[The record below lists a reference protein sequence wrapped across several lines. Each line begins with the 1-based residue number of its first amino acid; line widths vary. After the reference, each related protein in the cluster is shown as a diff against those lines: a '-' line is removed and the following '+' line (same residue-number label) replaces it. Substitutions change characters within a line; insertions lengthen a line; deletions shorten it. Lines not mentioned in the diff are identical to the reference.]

1 MTLDPNTVPGPS
13 PLIRHPNM
21 EAQEEPT
28 KQGSRDYFNAKVP
41 NSSRKPPH
49 DQENTHPSSVADSRG
64 NSQPGSPQAPHIAYQ
79 EKGRDAMPEVLDIM
93 RKRSVSG
100 VAAVHANGS
109 VMDKGHDMPSR
120 NGVKDGER
128 FLLQEVPGRR
138 KSGSS
143 ARNSKS
149 DINAPLIDTSV
160 TSVVDPKSKSA
171 PASASTHLREQH
183 VMISASGSPK
193 LSQSE
198 STVNSSPRV
207 SHDSKAAT
215 NGSLDSPESHQSPK
229 STQHL
234 PPRGDSLAPKSS
246 AIARKEVAGAKWGS
260 SPMSPDGIHNHHPLT
275 PATSIGA
282 QDSPISSANLNGGRI
297 ISRPIESPISKSSTD
312 FMQPPARAKD
322 RPLLTGNSNA
332 DSFVSPRAPPHPPME
347 IHHHHKAKNESISTS
362 QSEASRNGDNPVS
375 PALPRYS
382 AGGEFNMAEDMARIL
397 GNDEPDQDQASF
409 LRRVSNSVR
418 HARSYSDR
426 GTRLSREQKWPKSP
440 LIATPGSKFS
450 RDGTP
455 TNMSPEG
462 KEDIG
467 HFITELRRLRQQN
480 NEKDERI
487 AELETALEGKAS
499 INQMNTEL
507 RRKRSTIVVLD
518 TQKNMVIRELEIMTE
533 KIATAKKSD
542 EPLDVGG
549 LTNVV
554 LVEFADQL
562 QKLKD
567 SFAPQLE
574 DLTEKKLSLTE
585 DIANLKEERERI
597 IHELEQ
603 TTAKNAQL
611 ADLNNQLVQQVSGMQ
626 GMYQQATGHHMEVP
640 KPHGLGI
647 YTGHNK
653 DKSNISLD
661 SHDMHSAISGS
672 TVNLEHDSEHATILN
687 APQVVNLRK
696 GQPKKF
702 NWKKGGQNVAKG
714 VTKGLKG
721 AFTTNNNDVT
731 KYPREGSLTEGM
743 PYGSMPQS
751 QDYPTTNPNGRNA
764 TNDPSRQGF
773 GFFGNGK
780 PKGGNSRAN
789 GNPPAVVPENAS
801 GKNIEI
807 PAKAIADTYSTL
819 RF

>member
-1 MTLDPNTVPGPS
+1 MTLDPNTAPGPS
-13 PLIRHPNM
+13 PLIRHPKM

-28 KQGSRDYFNAKVP
+28 KQGSRDYFNAI

-49 DQENTHPSSVADSRG
+49 DQENTHPSAVAGSRG
-64 NSQPGSPQAPHIAYQ
+64 NSQPGSPQTPHIAYQ
-79 EKGRDAMPEVLDIM
+79 EKGRDATPEGLDVM

-100 VAAVHANGS
+100 AATGYANGS
-109 VMDKGHDMPSR
+109 ATNKGHDMQPR
-120 NGVKDGER
+120 NGMKDTER
-128 FLLQEVPGRR
+128 FMLQEVPKRR

-143 ARNSKS
+143 ARNSRS
-149 DINAPLIDTSV
+149 DVNAPLIDTSM
-160 TSVVDPKSKSA
+160 TSVADPKSKSA
-171 PASASTHLREQH
+171 PASASTNLKEQH
-183 VMISASGSPK
+183 VMLSATGSPK
-193 LSQSE
+193 LSQFE

-215 NGSLDSPESHQSPK
+215 IGSVDSPKSHQSPK
-229 STQHL
+229 STQLQHL
-234 PPRGDSLAPKSS
+234 PQRGDSLAPKSS
-246 AIARKEVAGAKWGS
+246 GIVRKEVAGAKWGS
-260 SPMSPDGIHNHHPLT
+260 SPLSSDGTHNHHPLT

-282 QDSPISSANLNGGRI
+282 QDSPMSSANLNGGRI

-322 RPLLTGNSNA
+322 RPLLAGNSSG

-347 IHHHHKAKNESISTS
+347 IYHHKAKNESISTS
-362 QSEASRNGDNPVS
+362 QSGTTQSEASRNGDHPIS

-382 AGGEFNMAEDMARIL
+382 SGGDFSMAEDMARIL
-397 GNDEPDQDQASF
+397 GNEEPDQDQASF

-418 HARSYSDR
+418 HGRSYSDR

-440 LIATPGSKFS
+440 LIVTPGSKYS

-462 KEDIG
+462 KDDIG
-467 HFITELRRLRQQN
+467 NLLAELRRLRQQS

-487 AELETALEGKAS
+487 AELETTLKGKAK
-499 INQMNTEL
+499 IKQMNTEL
-507 RRKRSTIVVLD
+507 LKKRSTMTVLD
-518 TQKNMVIRELEIMTE
+518 AQKKMVIRELEIMTE

-549 LTNVV
+549 LITGT
-554 LVEFADQL
+554 LVEFAEAL
-562 QKLKD
+562 QQLKD
-567 SFAPQLE
+567 SFAPQIE
-574 DLTEKKLSLTE
+574 DLTEKKFSLTE
-585 DIANLKEERERI
+585 DVTNLKEERERI

-603 TTAKNAQL
+603 TAARNAQL
-611 ADLNNQLVQQVSGMQ
+611 ADLNNQLVHQVSGMQ
-626 GMYQQATGHHMEVP
+626 GIYQQATGQHMEGSR
-640 KPHGLGI
+640 PHGLGI
-647 YTGHNK
+647 YTNHNK

-661 SHDMHSAISGS
+661 SHDMQGS
-672 TVNLEHDSEHATILN
+672 TMTGSSLNNEHDPEHGTILN
-687 APQVVNLRK
+687 APQVVNIRK
-696 GQPKKF
+696 AQPKKF

-731 KYPREGSLTEGM
+731 KYSREGSVTEGM
-743 PYGSMPQS
+743 PYGLMPQS

-764 TNDPSRQGF
+764 INDPSRPGF

-780 PKGGNSRAN
+780 PKGVNSRAN

-801 GKNIEI
+801 GKK
-807 PAKAIADTYSTL
+807 PRTPK
-819 RF
+819 